1 MPTIAHAIPKHV
13 PEAPA
18 GYKGAR
24 AAILV
29 ALKRAGE
36 LTAPALASQLGAS
49 LNAIK
54 HHLKELEREALIVYA
69 RQRQPLG
76 APVFVYRLS
85 ESGEALFPRRYEATL
100 LDVLDRLAEREGR
113 EAAVAMVTSRF
124 DSLRERLEAELEGAS
139 IATRIERVTQTLHD
153 EGYMAESTMGAGD
166 PAITEHNCAIRA
178 VAERFPEVCAA
189 EARFLSSL
197 LGAPVERQQHILAG
211 CGACEY
217 RVRLADRRPTDG
229 E

>member
-1 MPTIAHAIPKHV
+1 MPTVAHAIPKDV

-36 LTAPALASQLGAS
+36 LTAPALAVQLGAS
-49 LNAIK
+49 LNAVK
-54 HHLKELEREALIVYA
+54 HHLKELERESLIVYV
-69 RQRQPLG
+69 RHRQPVG

-100 LDVLDRLAEREGR
+100 LDVLDRVAEREGR
-113 EAAVAMVTSRF
+113 DAAVAMVTSRF
-124 DSLRERLEAELEGAS
+124 DALRERLVGELEGAS
-139 IATRIERVTQTLHD
+139 IATRLDRVAATLRD
-153 EGYMAESTMGAGD
+153 EGYMAESTFVAGD
-166 PAITEHNCAIRA
+166 AGLTEHNCAIRA

-189 EARFLSSL
+189 EARFLESL
-197 LGAPVERQQHILAG
+197 IGARVERQQHILSG
-211 CGACEY
+211 CVACEY
-217 RVRLADRRPTDG
+217 KIRLAESGPDG
-229 E
+229 A